1 MQPRPTSS
9 IELIQE
15 AAERI
20 TKRMQE
26 DPAYARQF
34 LKKCGLL
41 KTTRVLEGDE
51 REKVET
57 MLRLLGPGEDSN
69 NQHIWCE
76 EWIVGDIT
84 YQHLTGDG
92 VNELVE
98 IIEEDV

>member
-1 MQPRPTSS
+1 MQPKSS
-9 IELIQE
+9 IELIRE
-15 AAERI
+15 AGERLN
-20 TKRMQE
+20 KRMAE
-26 DPAYARQF
+26 DPTYARQF
-34 LKKCGLL
+34 LKSCGLL
-41 KTTRVLEGDE
+41 NTTRVLEGEE

-92 VNELVE
+92 VDELIE
-98 IIEEDV
+98 ITEEDV